1 MNGLKSNGSGAS
13 GRHQECSSG
22 ASVTAARGILA
33 GRVRTAL
40 LAVQAVAFLCLL
52 VFIDKDDGAS
62 DDATRQEREL

>member
-13 GRHQECSSG
+13 GRHQDDSSG
-22 ASVTAARGILA
+22 ASVGAARGIRA

-52 VFIDKDDGAS
+52 VFIDKDDDAG
-62 DDATRQEREL
+62 DDAAQEKL